1 MSTSGSTNYSLTALQ
16 VIDYA
21 LKKIN
26 LVGRGQSTPSELSD
40 GALLE
45 LNVMLKEWMKYD
57 SIWRLTDTSVAPTA
71 STASVSLSVA
81 NPYRV
86 IDVRFRNTS
95 SIDIPMTELTRQEY
109 YDIPLKTSTGT
120 PTSWYYDPQRASD
133 TLYIWP
139 VLSSVTTETLR
150 FTYQRRYEDV
160 DALGNEIDVPQ
171 EHLSVVG
178 YNLAARLAD
187 EFGKS
192 GPHIDR
198 IIARA
203 EMMLQ
208 EALDADRADVVRF
221 VPETRYG

>member
-1 MSTSGSTNYSLTALQ
+1 MTTSGSTNYSLTALQ

-26 LVGRGQSTPSELSD
+26 LVGRGQSTPAELSD

-57 SIWRLTDTSVAPTA
+57 SIWRLTDTSVTPTA
-71 STASVSLSVA
+71 STASISLSTA

-86 IDVRFRNTS
+86 IDVRFRNSS
-95 SIDIPMTELTRQEY
+95 SIDTPMTELTRQEY
-109 YDIPLKTSTGT
+109 YDIPVKTSTGY

-139 VLSSVTTETLR
+139 VLSSVSTETIR

-160 DALGNEIDVPQ
+160 DALANEIDVPQ

-187 EFGKS
+187 EFGKT
-192 GPHIDR
+192 GPHVDR

-203 EMMLQ
+203 EMLLQ
-208 EALDADRADVVRF
+208 DALDADRPEIIRF